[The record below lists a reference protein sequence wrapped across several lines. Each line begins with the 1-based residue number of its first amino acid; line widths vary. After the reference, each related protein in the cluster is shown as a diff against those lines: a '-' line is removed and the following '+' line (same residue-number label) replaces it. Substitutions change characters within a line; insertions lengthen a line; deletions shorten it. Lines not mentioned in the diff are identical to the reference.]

1 MELYLNNALK
11 KKEPHDLK
19 FLQQIYGPRY
29 KPRKLCHIR
38 CNKCFCNG
46 PSCDCC
52 KIHDFRE
59 EEKDYD
65 CGCQDNAIKFTI
77 KEDIQPLKSVDV
89 NIRYNKKTKGIKN
102 NSIIQLPPNYKIYDG
117 LTILVDLSKD
127 LSDSKIHCI
136 GLASPDCISS
146 KMIGITQG
154 YKYIYINKN
163 KLDYEIVF
171 EEPEH
176 IGDLQLLHREKVDI
190 IYLKVNNIY
199 SCVYSDES
207 GWRIG

>member
-65 CGCQDNAIKFTI
+65 CGCQDNAITTI
-77 KEDIQPLKSVDV
+77 ASDGGQRLDDLNTALEAAEA
-89 NIRYNKKTKGIKN
+89 
-102 NSIIQLPPNYKIYDG
+102 KI
-117 LTILVDLSKD
+117 TTSA
-127 LSDSKIHCI
+127 SDN
-136 GLASPDCISS
+136 LNPFV
-146 KMIGITQG
+146 G
-154 YKYIYINKN
+154 Y
-163 KLDYEIVF
+163 
-171 EEPEH
+171 
-176 IGDLQLLHREKVDI
+176 
-190 IYLKVNNIY
+190 
-199 SCVYSDES
+199 S
-207 GWRIG
+207 